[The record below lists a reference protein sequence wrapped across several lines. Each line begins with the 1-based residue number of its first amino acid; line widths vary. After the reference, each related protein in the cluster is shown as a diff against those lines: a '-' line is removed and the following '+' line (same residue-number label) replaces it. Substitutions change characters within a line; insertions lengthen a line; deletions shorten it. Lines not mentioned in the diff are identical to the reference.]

1 MTGDRWEEQ
10 LRDVDAILVPGG
22 FGKRGIPGMVRAI
35 GFARREKKPFFGIC
49 LGMQCA
55 TIEFARNVCG
65 IDQADSTEFA
75 PETSEPVIFKLRDL
89 LGVENLGGTM
99 RLGAYPCDLRPES
112 LAARVYGAATISER
126 HRHRFEFNPAYRDRL
141 AENGMIFSGQSPD
154 GKFVEIIELS
164 QHPWF
169 LACQFHPELKSKPL
183 APHPLFTSFI
193 QAAHLHRLQ
202 DEAGEEKPIPG

>member
-1 MTGDRWEEQ
+1 
-10 LRDVDAILVPGG
+10 
-22 FGKRGIPGMVRAI
+22 
-35 GFARREKKPFFGIC
+35 
-49 LGMQCA
+49 
-55 TIEFARNVCG
+55 
-65 IDQADSTEFA
+65 
-75 PETSEPVIFKLRDL
+75 
-89 LGVENLGGTM
+89 M